1 MLEPY
6 ALKGACTVLR
16 GGKAVTPYLSQIETL
31 VFLTVN
37 DEWWLL
43 VACQLVYDVNTKPF
57 RLVST
62 TAKLKTKKLV
72 GLGAN
77 EVKHVI

>member
-1 MLEPY
+1 MKV
-6 ALKGACTVLR
+6 ARTVLR

-43 VACQLVYDVNTKPF
+43 VVCQLVYDVNTKPF

>member
-6 ALKGACTVLR
+6 AVKVARTVPS
-16 GGKAVTPYLSQIETL
+16 GGKAERPYLSQLEAL
-31 VFLTVN
+31 VSLTVN

-43 VACQLVYDVNTKPF
+43 GRNDLETMLTRKPF

-72 GLGAN
+72 GFGAN

>member
-1 MLEPY
+1 MVVTNFKKLEAML
-6 ALKGACTVLR
+6 TR
-16 GGKAVTPYLSQIETL
+16 
-31 VFLTVN
+31 
-37 DEWWLL
+37 
-43 VACQLVYDVNTKPF
+43 KPF

-72 GLGAN
+72 GFGAN